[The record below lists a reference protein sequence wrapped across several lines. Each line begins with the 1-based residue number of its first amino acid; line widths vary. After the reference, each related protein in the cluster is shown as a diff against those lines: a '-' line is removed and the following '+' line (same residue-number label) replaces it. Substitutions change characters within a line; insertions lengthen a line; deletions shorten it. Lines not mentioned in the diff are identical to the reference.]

1 MVGVFLVILCDIGN
15 STFNFFDTKK
25 RRSKKIF
32 LDQKLLKKYKDKT
45 IYFISVNKSAT
56 KKLKKYYNNCIDINS
71 MFEFNTKYKG
81 MGIDRQVACVLYD
94 HSIIIDCGSAITVD
108 VMKNGKHKGGYIMP
122 GLKAYEDSFKAI
134 SPKLDYGFNKDVDI
148 SILPQ
153 NTQDAISYSIKQNI
167 VLSIKD
173 IRKKYKD
180 LNCIITGGDGETVQ
194 KYIKNSVYKKHLLFD
209 SMKEIIDAYNS
220 TAKG

>member
-1 MVGVFLVILCDIGN
+1 MILCDIGN
-15 STFNFFDTKK
+15 TTFNFFDTKK
-25 RRSKKIF
+25 NSLKKIY
-32 LDQKLLKKYKDKT
+32 LDQKLLKKYKDET

-56 KKLKKYYNNCIDINS
+56 KKLKKYYKNCIDINT

-108 VMKNGKHKGGYIMP
+108 VMKNGKHKGGYIML
-122 GLKAYEDSFKAI
+122 GLKANENSFKSI
-134 SPKLDYGFNKDVDI
+134 SKKLNFAFNKDVDI
-148 SILPQ
+148 SSLPQ

-167 VLSIKD
+167 VLSIED
-173 IRKKYKD
+173 TRKKYKD
-180 LNCIITGGDGETVQ
+180 LKCIITGGDGKIVQ

-220 TAKG
+220 TTKR